1 MKYIPNILSSLR
13 LISSIPI
20 IILFQLEFFISSTIF
35 FFAVSFTDY
44 FDGYLARKYSTESDF
59 GAFLDL
65 IADKILVL
73 SVLIWFVYFF
83 SNIYLTVLVT
93 LIVIREV
100 IVTSLRYYLISKSSD
115 LDSIKVNQLGKL
127 KTVFQFISISLLLLS
142 PLYED
147 NFYNISLAI
156 LFFSMVLSYFSLFT
170 YLKRMVIEIIDSRC
184 CKCQIR
190 DNLS

>member
-1 MKYIPNILSSLR
+1 MKYLPNILSSLR

-20 IILFQLEFFISSTIF
+20 IILFQLEFFITSTIF

-44 FDGYLARKYSTESDF
+44 FDGYLARKYSTESDL

-83 SNIYLTVLVT
+83 SNIYLTVLVIF
-93 LIVIREV
+93 IVIREI

-156 LFFSMVLSYFSLFT
+156 LFFSMVLSYISFLS
-170 YLKRMVIEIIDSRC
+170 YLKRIG
-184 CKCQIR
+184 
-190 DNLS
+190 N

>member
-1 MKYIPNILSSLR
+1 MKYVPNILSSLR

-20 IILFQLEFFISSTIF
+20 IILFQLEFFITSTIF

-44 FDGYLARKYSTESDF
+44 FDGYLARKYSTESDL

-83 SNIYLTVLVT
+83 SNIYLTVLVIF
-93 LIVIREV
+93 IVIREI

-156 LFFSMVLSYFSLFT
+156 LFFSMVLSYISFLS
-170 YLKRMVIEIIDSRC
+170 YLKRIG
-184 CKCQIR
+184 
-190 DNLS
+190 N

>member
-1 MKYIPNILSSLR
+1 MNYIPNILSSLR

-170 YLKRMVIEIIDSRC
+170 YLKRIG
-184 CKCQIR
+184 
-190 DNLS
+190 N

>member
-35 FFAVSFTDY
+35 FLAVSFTDY

-83 SNIYLTVLVT
+83 SNIYLTVLVIF
-93 LIVIREV
+93 IVIREI

-127 KTVFQFISISLLLLS
+127 KTVFQFVSISLLLLS

-147 NFYNISLAI
+147 NFYNIS
-156 LFFSMVLSYFSLFT
+156 
-170 YLKRMVIEIIDSRC
+170 
-184 CKCQIR
+184 
-190 DNLS
+190 

>member
-1 MKYIPNILSSLR
+1 MKYLPNILSSSR

-20 IILFQLEFFISSTIF
+20 IILFQLEFFITSTIF

-83 SNIYLTVLVT
+83 SNIYLTVLVIF
-93 LIVIREV
+93 IVIREI

-115 LDSIKVNQLGKL
+115 LDSIKVNQL
-127 KTVFQFISISLLLLS
+127 
-142 PLYED
+142 
-147 NFYNISLAI
+147 
-156 LFFSMVLSYFSLFT
+156 
-170 YLKRMVIEIIDSRC
+170 
-184 CKCQIR
+184 
-190 DNLS
+190 

>member
-1 MKYIPNILSSLR
+1 MKYVPNILSSLR
-13 LISSIPI
+13 LISLIPI

-100 IVTSLRYYLISKSSD
+100 IVTSLRYYLISKNSD

-170 YLKRMVIEIIDSRC
+170 YLKRMG
-184 CKCQIR
+184 
-190 DNLS
+190 N

>member
-1 MKYIPNILSSLR
+1 MKYVPNILSSLR

-170 YLKRMVIEIIDSRC
+170 YLKRMG
-184 CKCQIR
+184 
-190 DNLS
+190 N

>member
-170 YLKRMVIEIIDSRC
+170 YLKRIG
-184 CKCQIR
+184 
-190 DNLS
+190 N

>member
-1 MKYIPNILSSLR
+1 MRYVPNILSSLR

-20 IILFQLEFFISSTIF
+20 IILFQLEFFITSTIF

-44 FDGYLARKYSTESDF
+44 FDGYLARKYSTESDL

-93 LIVIREV
+93 FIVIREI

-127 KTVFQFISISLLLLS
+127 KTVFQFVSISLLLLS

-170 YLKRMVIEIIDSRC
+170 YLKRMG
-184 CKCQIR
+184 
-190 DNLS
+190 N

>member
-1 MKYIPNILSSLR
+1 MRYVPNILSSLR

-20 IILFQLEFFISSTIF
+20 IILFQLEFFITSTIF

-44 FDGYLARKYSTESDF
+44 FDGYLARKYSTESDL

-83 SNIYLTVLVT
+83 SNIYLTVLVIF
-93 LIVIREV
+93 IVIREI

-127 KTVFQFISISLLLLS
+127 KTVFQFVSISLLLLS

-156 LFFSMVLSYFSLFT
+156 LFFSMVLSYISFLS
-170 YLKRMVIEIIDSRC
+170 YLKRIG
-184 CKCQIR
+184 
-190 DNLS
+190 N

>member
-156 LFFSMVLSYFSLFT
+156 LFFSMVLSYISFLS
-170 YLKRMVIEIIDSRC
+170 YLKRIG
-184 CKCQIR
+184 
-190 DNLS
+190 N

>member
-1 MKYIPNILSSLR
+1 MKYLPNILSSLR

-20 IILFQLEFFISSTIF
+20 IILFQLEFFITSTIF

-170 YLKRMVIEIIDSRC
+170 YLKRMG
-184 CKCQIR
+184 
-190 DNLS
+190 N

>member
-20 IILFQLEFFISSTIF
+20 IILFQLEFFITSTIF

-156 LFFSMVLSYFSLFT
+156 LFFSMVLSYISFLS
-170 YLKRMVIEIIDSRC
+170 YLKRIG
-184 CKCQIR
+184 
-190 DNLS
+190 N

>member
-170 YLKRMVIEIIDSRC
+170 YLKRMG
-184 CKCQIR
+184 
-190 DNLS
+190 N

>member
-1 MKYIPNILSSLR
+1 MKYLPNILSSLR

-20 IILFQLEFFISSTIF
+20 IILFQLEFFITSTIF

-83 SNIYLTVLVT
+83 SNIYLTVLVIF
-93 LIVIREV
+93 IVIREI

-127 KTVFQFISISLLLLS
+127 KTVFQFVSISLLLLS

-170 YLKRMVIEIIDSRC
+170 YLKRMG
-184 CKCQIR
+184 
-190 DNLS
+190 N

>member
-1 MKYIPNILSSLR
+1 MKYLPNILSSLR

-170 YLKRMVIEIIDSRC
+170 YLKRMG
-184 CKCQIR
+184 
-190 DNLS
+190 N

>member
-1 MKYIPNILSSLR
+1 MKCLPNILSSLR

-20 IILFQLEFFISSTIF
+20 IILFQLEFFITSTIF

-44 FDGYLARKYSTESDF
+44 FDGYLARKYSTESDL

-83 SNIYLTVLVT
+83 SNIYLTVLVIF
-93 LIVIREV
+93 IVIREI

-115 LDSIKVNQLGKL
+115 SDSIKVNKLGKL
-127 KTVFQFISISLLLLS
+127 KTVFQFIAISLLLLC
-142 PLYED
+142 PMFEE
-147 NFYNISLAI
+147 NFYNIALAI
-156 LFFSMVLSYFSLFT
+156 LFFSMVLSYISFFT
-170 YLKRMVIEIIDSRC
+170 YLKRIG
-184 CKCQIR
+184 
-190 DNLS
+190 N

>member
-1 MKYIPNILSSLR
+1 MKYLPNILSSLR

-20 IILFQLEFFISSTIF
+20 IILFQLEFFITSTIF

-65 IADKILVL
+65 IADKILVV

-83 SNIYLTVLVT
+83 SNIYLTVLVIF
-93 LIVIREV
+93 IVIREI

-115 LDSIKVNQLGKL
+115 SDSIKVNKLGKL
-127 KTVFQFISISLLLLS
+127 KTVFQFIAISLLLLC
-142 PLYED
+142 PMFEK
-147 NFYNISLAI
+147 NFYNIALAI
-156 LFFSMVLSYFSLFT
+156 LFFSMVLSYISFFT
-170 YLKRMVIEIIDSRC
+170 YLKRIG
-184 CKCQIR
+184 
-190 DNLS
+190 N

>member
-1 MKYIPNILSSLR
+1 MKYVPNILSSLR
-13 LISSIPI
+13 LISLIPI

-83 SNIYLTVLVT
+83 SNIYLTVLVA

-100 IVTSLRYYLISKSSD
+100 IVTSLRYYLISKNSD

-170 YLKRMVIEIIDSRC
+170 YLKRMG
-184 CKCQIR
+184 
-190 DNLS
+190 N

>member
-1 MKYIPNILSSLR
+1 MKYLPNILSSLR

-156 LFFSMVLSYFSLFT
+156 LFFSMVLSYISFLS
-170 YLKRMVIEIIDSRC
+170 YLKRIG
-184 CKCQIR
+184 
-190 DNLS
+190 N

>member
-1 MKYIPNILSSLR
+1 MKYLPNILSSLR

-20 IILFQLEFFISSTIF
+20 IILFQLEFFITSTIF

-44 FDGYLARKYSTESDF
+44 FDGYLARKYSTESDL

-83 SNIYLTVLVT
+83 SNIYLTVLVIF
-93 LIVIREV
+93 IVIREI

-156 LFFSMVLSYFSLFT
+156 LFFSMVLSYISFFS
-170 YLKRMVIEIIDSRC
+170 YLKRIG
-184 CKCQIR
+184 
-190 DNLS
+190 N

>member
-1 MKYIPNILSSLR
+1 MKFVPNILSSLR
-13 LISSIPI
+13 LISSILI
-20 IILFQLEFFISSTIF
+20 IMLFQLEFFISSTIF

-170 YLKRMVIEIIDSRC
+170 YLKRMG
-184 CKCQIR
+184 
-190 DNLS
+190 N

>member
-1 MKYIPNILSSLR
+1 MKYLPNILSSLR
-13 LISSIPI
+13 LISSIPV

-83 SNIYLTVLVT
+83 SNIYLTVVVT
-93 LIVIREV
+93 LIVIREL

-170 YLKRMVIEIIDSRC
+170 YLKRMG
-184 CKCQIR
+184 
-190 DNLS
+190 N

>member
-1 MKYIPNILSSLR
+1 MKYVPNILSSLR

-20 IILFQLEFFISSTIF
+20 IILFQLEFFITSTIF

-44 FDGYLARKYSTESDF
+44 FDGYLARKYSTESDL

-83 SNIYLTVLVT
+83 SNIYLTVLVIF
-93 LIVIREV
+93 IVIREI

-115 LDSIKVNQLGKL
+115 SDSINVNQLGKL
-127 KTVFQFISISLLLLS
+127 KTVFQFIAISLLLVC
-142 PLYED
+142 PMFEE

-156 LFFSMVLSYFSLFT
+156 LFFSMVLSYISFFT
-170 YLKRMVIEIIDSRC
+170 YLKR
-184 CKCQIR
+184 IR
-190 DNLS
+190 N

>member
-83 SNIYLTVLVT
+83 SNIYLTVLVS

-156 LFFSMVLSYFSLFT
+156 LFFSMVLSYISFLS
-170 YLKRMVIEIIDSRC
+170 YLKRIG
-184 CKCQIR
+184 
-190 DNLS
+190 N

>member
-1 MKYIPNILSSLR
+1 MKYVPNILSSLR

-20 IILFQLEFFISSTIF
+20 IILFQLEFFITSSIF

-44 FDGYLARKYSTESDF
+44 FDGYLARKYSTESDL

-83 SNIYLTVLVT
+83 SNIYLTVLVIF
-93 LIVIREV
+93 IVIREI

-115 LDSIKVNQLGKL
+115 SDSIKVNQL
-127 KTVFQFISISLLLLS
+127 
-142 PLYED
+142 
-147 NFYNISLAI
+147 
-156 LFFSMVLSYFSLFT
+156 
-170 YLKRMVIEIIDSRC
+170 
-184 CKCQIR
+184 
-190 DNLS
+190 

>member
-1 MKYIPNILSSLR
+1 MKFVPNILSSLR

-20 IILFQLEFFISSTIF
+20 IMLFQLEFFISSTIF

-83 SNIYLTVLVT
+83 SNIFLTVLV
-93 LIVIREV
+93 IFIAIREI

-127 KTVFQFISISLLLLS
+127 KTVFQFIAISLLLLC
-142 PLYED
+142 PILEE

-156 LFFSMVLSYFSLFT
+156 LFLSMVLSYISLFT
-170 YLKRMVIEIIDSRC
+170 YLKRIG
-184 CKCQIR
+184 K
-190 DNLS
+190 

>member
-1 MKYIPNILSSLR
+1 MRYVPNILSSLR

-170 YLKRMVIEIIDSRC
+170 YLKRMG
-184 CKCQIR
+184 
-190 DNLS
+190 N

>member
-1 MKYIPNILSSLR
+1 MKYLPNILSSLR

-20 IILFQLEFFISSTIF
+20 IILFQLEFFITSTIF

-44 FDGYLARKYSTESDF
+44 FDGYLARKYSTESDL

-83 SNIYLTVLVT
+83 SNIYLTVLVIF
-93 LIVIREV
+93 IVIREI

-127 KTVFQFISISLLLLS
+127 KTVFQFIAISLLLLC
-142 PLYED
+142 PMFEE

-156 LFFSMVLSYFSLFT
+156 LFFSMVLSYISFFS
-170 YLKRMVIEIIDSRC
+170 YLKRIG
-184 CKCQIR
+184 
-190 DNLS
+190 N

>member
-1 MKYIPNILSSLR
+1 MKYLPNILSSLR

-73 SVLIWFVYFF
+73 SVLFWFVYFF

-170 YLKRMVIEIIDSRC
+170 YLKRMG
-184 CKCQIR
+184 
-190 DNLS
+190 N

>member
-1 MKYIPNILSSLR
+1 MRYVPNILSSLR

-20 IILFQLEFFISSTIF
+20 IILFQLEFFITSTIF

-44 FDGYLARKYSTESDF
+44 FDGYLARKYSTESDL

-83 SNIYLTVLVT
+83 SNIYLTVLVIF
-93 LIVIREV
+93 IVIREI

-115 LDSIKVNQLGKL
+115 SDSIKVNQLGKL
-127 KTVFQFISISLLLLS
+127 KTVFQFVSISLLLLS

-156 LFFSMVLSYFSLFT
+156 SFFSMVLSYISFLS
-170 YLKRMVIEIIDSRC
+170 YLKRIG
-184 CKCQIR
+184 
-190 DNLS
+190 N

>member
-1 MKYIPNILSSLR
+1 MKYVPNILSSLR

-20 IILFQLEFFISSTIF
+20 IILFQLEFFITSTIF

-44 FDGYLARKYSTESDF
+44 FDGYLARKYSTESDL

-83 SNIYLTVLVT
+83 SNMYLTVLVIF
-93 LIVIREV
+93 IVIREI
-100 IVTSLRYYLISKSSD
+100 IVTSLRYYLVSKSSD
-115 LDSIKVNQLGKL
+115 SDSIKVNQLGKL
-127 KTVFQFISISLLLLS
+127 KTVFQFIAISLLLLC
-142 PLYED
+142 PMFEE

-156 LFFSMVLSYFSLFT
+156 LFFSMVLSYFSLVT
-170 YLKRMVIEIIDSRC
+170 YLKRMG
-184 CKCQIR
+184 
-190 DNLS
+190 N